1 MDLHSNHNSE
11 TDVAVGCMCLSYNC
25 YQETAHRQA
34 YFPIDN
40 QNCNV
45 NHHSTH
51 NSKTAEYHG
60 VVTDGINQSCHGRNR
75 DLGYRQT
82 RFLTLSCHN
91 WGNCHH
97 YKNYHTTGKPEGVD
111 ET

>member
-11 TDVAVGCMCLSYNC
+11 TDVVVGCMCLSYNC

-34 YFPIDN
+34 CFPIDN

-51 NSKTAEYHG
+51 NSKTAESHG
-60 VVTDGINQSCHGRNR
+60 VVTDGMNQLCHGRNR
-75 DLGYRQT
+75 DSGYRQT
-82 RFLTLSCHN
+82 RFLTLPCHN

-97 YKNYHTTGKPEGVD
+97 YKDYHTTDKSESVD